1 MRWLQDLLR
10 PGEKKVT
17 GPILAGI
24 GSVFG
29 WVGIDGTEGA
39 LGIAN
44 LACFAVFAAKRELP
58 HGIFVHARQNQPRQ
72 TCAFLNRQDKGD
84 STNSLNTDN

>member
-17 GPILAGI
+17 GAILAGI

-29 WVGIDGTEGA
+29 WVGIDGTKGA
-39 LGIAN
+39 LGIAD
-44 LACFAVFAAKRELP
+44 LACFAVFAAKRRCLMGSSFMP
-58 HGIFVHARQNQPRQ
+58 GKISHGKRVH
-72 TCAFLNRQDKGD
+72 F
-84 STNSLNTDN
+84 